1 METRLINLAKT
12 EGNRGQLEGKYVI
25 VIIGINNN

>member
-1 METRLINLAKT
+1 METRLINLAQI
-12 EGNRGQLEGKYVI
+12 EGNRGQLEGKNVI